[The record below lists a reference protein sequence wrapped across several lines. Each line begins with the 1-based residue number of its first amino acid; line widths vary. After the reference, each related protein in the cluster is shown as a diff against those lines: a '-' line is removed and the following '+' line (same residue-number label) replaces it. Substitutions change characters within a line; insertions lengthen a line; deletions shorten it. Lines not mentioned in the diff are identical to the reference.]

1 MEATFPASPLTLSVT
16 CAAAGGATGSAR
28 LCNTGISRH
37 NPPEGYHILIAP
49 PGGERRDGIRAVDDR
64 LEQLRSVDCSRVC
77 ADVVPLLIHVA
88 DEPIQGVVPFLNN
101 ATFKLGGRWMAVDSR
116 IGGRPMVAVD

>member
-16 CAAAGGATGSAR
+16 CTAAGGATGSR
-28 LCNTGISRH
+28 NTGISRH
-37 NPPEGYHILIAP
+37 NPPRGLSHLIAP

-101 ATFKLGGRWMAVDSR
+101 ATFKLGAGHGWLLIR
-116 IGGRPMVAVD
+116 IGGRPMVAVVKSA